1 MNYKALGNRELA
13 VLLAENTEKE
23 GIIPA
28 IFDLFRLDCIER
40 CNSNPVELDTA
51 IRKFNES
58 QGADIDVLEEII
70 RLVRVGQGITA
81 NKENQLVKDIAL
93 CIQENLTDDISIEEM
108 AQKLNI
114 SYYYMCHIFKEK
126 NGDSVS
132 VYRNKKRMEIA
143 MRRLIETEERIADIA
158 LACGFNNIS
167 YFTELFT
174 KMVGCNPSN
183 FRTLNKDKIFLNFY
197 TFEDMLLTTRL
208 ENLSLMADDLLEL
221 ERKFETVSVYEP
233 DERYSFLHEA
243 AIIEFKGVL
252 YASWY
257 NCPKAEL
264 RGHTPI
270 CGKRSYDKG
279 KSWTELEVLCED
291 SSDSVLYCP
300 PVYGITDG
308 KLYMMVNQMTAPDHM
323 HSMDLYV
330 LNEETDKFE
339 FLWSRPIPFK
349 LNTNAV
355 ALPNGKLML
364 PGRIGELDG
373 FPNTPAVLISDSGK
387 MDGEWRL
394 VKIAENGDLPDGK
407 KLVHPE
413 ISVMSVDNVLY
424 MFCRNDQRRV
434 PLVYVSKDFGESWS
448 GATATDIPFVST
460 KIYAGDLSDGR
471 KFFVANTNDFSRC
484 EMAVYFTEK
493 NSRLFNKRL
502 VLYDKDDVAKR
513 GKNQCHYPS
522 ACEYDGKLYILA
534 TLGREW
540 MDRGAI
546 LFIVDLAE
554 I

>member
-1 MNYKALGNRELA
+1 MGSKMLKTYDLA
-13 VLLAENTEKE
+13 MLFLKSNERDSVISAV
-23 GIIPA
+23 
-28 IFDLFRLDCIER
+28 FDFFKLDCIER
-40 CNSNPVELDTA
+40 CYINPSKLDEL
-51 IRKFNES
+51 IRKFNVAEECS
-58 QGADIDVLEEII
+58 ADVLTEII
-70 RLVRVGQGITA
+70 EVIREGQKSGA
-81 NKENQLVKDIAL
+81 KKEDGLINDIKN
-93 CIQENLTDDISIEEM
+93 CVTENLLAQISIEEI
-108 AQKLNI
+108 AEKLNL
-114 SYYYMCHIFKEK
+114 SYYYMCHIFKERC
-126 NGDSVS
+126 GESVNS
-132 VYRNKKRMEIA
+132 FRNKKRMEIA
-143 MRRLIETEERIADIA
+143 MRKLVASEEKISDIA
-158 LACGFNNIS
+158 ISCGFENPS
-167 YFTELFT
+167 YFTEVFT
-174 KMVGCNPSN
+174 KTVGISPTA
-183 FRTLNKDKIFLNFY
+183 FRKENNDKIFLDFY
-197 TFEDMLLTTRL
+197 TFEDMLLATKL
-208 ENLSLMADDLLEL
+208 ENLSFMADNVLEL

-233 DERYSFLHEA
+233 DEKYSFLHEA

-257 NCPKAEL
+257 NCPRSEL

-291 SSDSVLYCP
+291 NSDSVLYCP

-308 KLYMMVNQMTAPDHM
+308 RLYMMVNQMVAPDHM

-355 ALPNGKLML
+355 PLPNGKLML

-373 FPNTPAVLISDSGK
+373 FPNTPAVLISDNGK

-413 ISVMSVDNVLY
+413 ISVMNVDNVLY

-434 PLVYVSKDFGESWS
+434 PLVYISKDFGESWS
-448 GATATDIPFVST
+448 DATATDIPFVST
-460 KIYAGDLSDGR
+460 KIYAGNLSDGR
-471 KFFVANTNDFSRC
+471 KYLVANTNDFSRC
-484 EMAVYFTEK
+484 EMAVYFAEK

-502 VLYDKDDVAKR
+502 VLYDKSDVAKR

-522 ACEYDGKLYILA
+522 AYEYDGKLYILA
-534 TLGREW
+534 TLGYDW
-540 MDRGAI
+540 AQRGAI